1 MFAEYPQWGKSNSTL
16 QMLKNKGNDA
26 KEAKLNARHR
36 RQITAKKTKQ
46 NKAKQEVRII

>member
-1 MFAEYPQWGKSNSTL
+1 
-16 QMLKNKGNDA
+16 MLKNKGNDA

-46 NKAKQEVRII
+46 GKTGSENNLKL